1 TWNRSEKENQAQAY
15 FGTHVIQTLIG
26 RSTEVQIGQ
35 DNVKE
40 NMGGLLLAFDLGGQ
54 YPITKN
60 LSLYADLRYQLS
72 LDKHRNQVYRGSN
85 LAREGYNGRIGLRYT
100 W

>member
-15 FGTHVIQTLIG
+15 FGTHFIQTLIG
-26 RSTEVQIGQ
+26 RTSEVKVGQ
-35 DNVKE
+35 DRVQE
-40 NMGGLLLAFDLGGQ
+40 NMGGLVVAFDLGGQ
-54 YPITKN
+54 YPIAKN
-60 LSLYADLRYQLS
+60 LSLYGDVRYQIS
-72 LDKHRNQVYRGSN
+72 LDKHRNSVYRDSH